1 MIKGLADS
9 QWQAVEAGYEAIGP
23 ARIRFCPHQPTAKQ
37 EAFLLVD
44 AFEALFGGAAGGGK
58 TVALGIAALQY
69 ADVPGYHALLLRP
82 SLVEFQ
88 LPGGLMQLLTDW
100 LAGTKASWSG
110 DKNAFLFPGPG
121 KLAGSGGASV
131 GFGFLDS
138 LADVGRYSGTSYSF
152 LGFDELV
159 RYDEIQYRR
168 MLRVLRQPGSDAR
181 LPAAPD
187 GLTLAQVPVRV
198 RSTSNPGGPNHG
210 WVKTR
215 FVDPN
220 TRKPDIVFLASRLED
235 NPHLDQATYLRTL
248 DELPGAERWRLLRGD
263 WDVADEGELFQ
274 QDWFPIL
281 DRNELPQMTHAVRY
295 WDLAGTEPSIANT
308 DPDYTVGLKL
318 ETDAQGCFYVTDIIR
333 VRKAP
338 GAIEQ
343 LVADTAKHDGRYVAI
358 VLEQE
363 PGASGVALIDH
374 YIRNVLPGYTV
385 KGNRVTG
392 PKQIRAQPVAAAAEH
407 GLVKLVRGRNLLE
420 FLDEL
425 CGFPHA
431 PHDDTVDALSGAH
444 HVITKQGGQ
453 LRTYVPQGHIN
464 DYIPRDRLNRP
475 RTAQDTLRRL
485 EHANRHTA
493 NLAASVGIPWH
504 DSRYASP

>member
-1 MIKGLADS
+1 M
-9 QWQAVEAGYEAIGP
+9 
-23 ARIRFCPHQPTAKQ
+23 
-37 EAFLLVD
+37 
-44 AFEALFGGAAGGGK
+44 
-58 TVALGIAALQY
+58 
-69 ADVPGYHALLLRP
+69 
-82 SLVEFQ
+82 
-88 LPGGLMQLLTDW
+88 
-100 LAGTKASWSG
+100 
-110 DKNAFLFPGPG
+110 
-121 KLAGSGGASV
+121 AGSGGASV

-138 LADVGRYSGTSYSF
+138 LADVGRYSGSSYSF

-159 RYDEIQYRR
+159 RYTEIQYRR
-168 MLRVLRQPGSDAR
+168 MFRVLRQPGTGNA

-215 FVDPN
+215 FVDAS
-220 TRKPDIVFLASRLED
+220 TRKPGTVFLRSWLED
-235 NPHLDQATYLRTL
+235 NPHLDQTSYLKTL
-248 DELPGAERWRLLRGD
+248 DEVSGAERWRLLRGD

-274 QDWFPIL
+274 QHWFLII
-281 DRNELPQMTHAVRY
+281 DRSELPQMTHAVRY

-318 ETDAQGCFYVTDIIR
+318 EMDAQECFYVTDIIR
-333 VRKAP
+333 ARKAP
-338 GAIEQ
+338 GAVGQ
-343 LVADTAKHDGRYVAI
+343 LVADTAREDGRHVGI

-392 PKQIRAQPVAAAAEH
+392 PKAVRAQPVAAAAEH
-407 GLVKLVRGRNLLE
+407 GVIKLVRGRNLLE

-431 PHDDTVDALSGAH
+431 PHDDSVDALSGAH

-453 LRTYVPQGHIN
+453 LRTYVPQGHID
-464 DYIPRDRLNRP
+464 DYIPKGPLGRP
-475 RTAQDTLRRL
+475 RTARDTFRQL
-485 EHANRHTA
+485 ELANRHTA
-493 NLAASVGIPWH
+493 NIAASIGVPWH
-504 DSRYASP
+504 DSGAVRF